1 MKRFLTYAALLA
13 CSAVHAGTG
22 SLDALRAA
30 FVRASTASYAPDRQL
45 AERFIE
51 CSDSGRANDVL
62 LLQLYMSVH
71 LPAEE
76 VRRLLG
82 LIDEQGR
89 WSDIDYTDR
98 TRGRWQPTLHLTR
111 LYALAKLWADPGSES
126 YRSQR
131 LRDVLHAGIGL
142 WLRID
147 PRCPNWWHNEIGV
160 PKKLTAILLMLGDE
174 ATPEEIAGGLR
185 ILKRSQFGRTGQNKV
200 WLAGNNLMK
209 GLLTDDGEL
218 VQRARDAIAEE
229 IRLTT
234 GEGIQPDWSFHQ
246 HGPQI
251 QFGNYGLAYAESI
264 SFWFRVLEGSP
275 YAFPA
280 EQYDIVRRLL
290 TDGICRSV
298 WQGTMDPSFC
308 GRQVFIDAGRG
319 KALSL
324 AVTARNMAATGRPGS
339 REFARIAKR
348 NLRPGSREAAGSSYY
363 WRSDCG
369 IHRSKRWYA
378 SVRMHSERTVGF
390 EMTNRENLLA
400 NFSADGA
407 LLTMQHGAEY
417 ENIFACW
424 DWRRVPGTTAYD
436 DGAPIK
442 CSDDADEKRNRSRW
456 VGGLAADGLLCTTME
471 LRRDSLRAVKS
482 NFLFEEIVVALG
494 SGIRNDAPP
503 RELFTTLE
511 QNRLRGEVVA
521 GTSGGR
527 LSIPEER
534 PTGRSFRPGEVQW
547 IHHDG
552 RGYLLLDEQEV
563 RLSTAMQH
571 GKWDPIDPFYR
582 DRADSARIF
591 KCWVEHR
598 CDTAGSYAYAILP
611 CRNAKQTARTAAKRP
626 VELLRNDDACQAV
639 KYGRTVCAVFRRP
652 GSVGAG
658 GLTLRVDAPAVV
670 AIDLRTKRI
679 AASSPCAS
687 ALNVSLSDGKRRRTA
702 SLSLPDGDAMQGAT
716 VCGRLK

>member
-1 MKRFLTYAALLA
+1 
-13 CSAVHAGTG
+13 
-22 SLDALRAA
+22 
-30 FVRASTASYAPDRQL
+30 
-45 AERFIE
+45 
-51 CSDSGRANDVL
+51 
-62 LLQLYMSVH
+62 
-71 LPAEE
+71 
-76 VRRLLG
+76 
-82 LIDEQGR
+82 
-89 WSDIDYTDR
+89 
-98 TRGRWQPTLHLTR
+98 
-111 LYALAKLWADPGSES
+111 
-126 YRSQR
+126 
-131 LRDVLHAGIGL
+131 
-142 WLRID
+142 
-147 PRCPNWWHNEIGV
+147 
-160 PKKLTAILLMLGDE
+160 MLGDE
-174 ATPEEIAGGLR
+174 ATPRRDRRRTADSETVAVRTHRPEQGLARGQQPHEGVADRRRGAGAAGPRRYRRGDPAHHGRRHPAGLVVPPARPANSVRQLRTGLR
-185 ILKRSQFGRTGQNKV
+185 R
-200 WLAGNNLMK
+200 
-209 GLLTDDGEL
+209 EHL
-218 VQRARDAIAEE
+218 V
-229 IRLTT
+229 LV
-234 GEGIQPDWSFHQ
+234 P
-246 HGPQI
+246 
-251 QFGNYGLAYAESI
+251 
-264 SFWFRVLEGSP
+264 VLEGSP

-324 AVTARNMAATGRPGS
+324 AVTARNMAATGRPGN

-348 NLRPGSREAAGSSYY
+348 NLRPGGRG
-363 WRSDCG
+363 CG
-369 IHRSKRWYA
+369 QQLLLAFGLRHPPFETM
-378 SVRMHSERTVGF
+378 VRLRADALRTHG
-390 EMTNRENLLA
+390 RIRDDQPENLLA

-456 VGGLAADGLLCTTME
+456 VGGLAADDLLCTTME

-503 RELFTTLE
+503 RELFTTME

-571 GKWDPIDPFYR
+571 GKWGPDRPLLPRPRGLGPDLQMLGGAPLRHGRQLCLCDPALPECEADGAHGSQTPGGAPAQRRRLPGREIRPHGLRGVPQARERR
-582 DRADSARIF
+582 DRRADASR
-591 KCWVEHR
+591 R
-598 CDTAGSYAYAILP
+598 CPRRRSD
-611 CRNAKQTARTAAKRP
+611 RP
-626 VELLRNDDACQAV
+626 AHETHCGLLAV
-639 KYGRTVCAVFRRP
+639 
-652 GSVGAG
+652 
-658 GLTLRVDAPAVV
+658 RVRAE
-670 AIDLRTKRI
+670 RI
-679 AASSPCAS
+679 A
-687 ALNVSLSDGKRRRTA
+687 VGRKKRRRAA
-702 SLSLPDGDAMQGAT
+702 SLSLPDGDAPCRAQPYADD
-716 VCGRLK
+716 

>member
-1 MKRFLTYAALLA
+1 M
-13 CSAVHAGTG
+13 
-22 SLDALRAA
+22 
-30 FVRASTASYAPDRQL
+30 
-45 AERFIE
+45 
-51 CSDSGRANDVL
+51 
-62 LLQLYMSVH
+62 
-71 LPAEE
+71 
-76 VRRLLG
+76 LG
-82 LIDEQGR
+82 
-89 WSDIDYTDR
+89 
-98 TRGRWQPTLHLTR
+98 
-111 LYALAKLWADPGSES
+111 
-126 YRSQR
+126 QR
-131 LRDVLHAGIGL
+131 PRDVLHAGIGL

-324 AVTARNMAATGRPGS
+324 AVTARNMAATGRPGN

-348 NLRPGSREAAGSSYY
+348 NLRPGGRAAAGSSYY

-456 VGGLAADGLLCTTME
+456 VGGLAADDLLCTTME

-503 RELFTTLE
+503 RELFTTME

-527 LSIPEER
+527 ER
-534 PTGRSFRPGEVQW
+534 CSGFTTTGAAISCSTNRRCGSRPPCNTANGTRSTP
-547 IHHDG
+547 
-552 RGYLLLDEQEV
+552 
-563 RLSTAMQH
+563 STA
-571 GKWDPIDPFYR
+571 
-582 DRADSARIF
+582 
-591 KCWVEHR
+591 
-598 CDTAGSYAYAILP
+598 
-611 CRNAKQTARTAAKRP
+611 TART
-626 VELLRNDDACQAV
+626 
-639 KYGRTVCAVFRRP
+639 RP
-652 GSVGAG
+652 GSSNAG
-658 GLTLRVDAPAVV
+658 WSTAATRPA
-670 AIDLRTKRI
+670 AMPMRSCPAGMR
-679 AASSPCAS
+679 S
-687 ALNVSLSDGKRRRTA
+687 RRRA
-702 SLSLPDGDAMQGAT
+702 RQPNARWSSCAT
-716 VCGRLK
+716 TTPARP

>member
-89 WSDIDYTDR
+89 WNDIDYADR

-348 NLRPGSREAAGSSYY
+348 NLRPGGREAAGSSYY

-424 DWRRVPGTTAYD
+424 DWRRIPGTTAYD

-442 CSDDADEKRNRSRW
+442 CSDAAAEKRNRSRW
-456 VGGLAADGLLCTTME
+456 VGGPAADGLLCTTME

-547 IHHDG
+547 IHHD
-552 RGYLLLDEQEV
+552 
-563 RLSTAMQH
+563 
-571 GKWDPIDPFYR
+571 
-582 DRADSARIF
+582 
-591 KCWVEHR
+591 
-598 CDTAGSYAYAILP
+598 
-611 CRNAKQTARTAAKRP
+611 
-626 VELLRNDDACQAV
+626 
-639 KYGRTVCAVFRRP
+639 
-652 GSVGAG
+652 
-658 GLTLRVDAPAVV
+658 
-670 AIDLRTKRI
+670 
-679 AASSPCAS
+679 
-687 ALNVSLSDGKRRRTA
+687 
-702 SLSLPDGDAMQGAT
+702 
-716 VCGRLK
+716 

>member
-89 WSDIDYTDR
+89 WSDIDYADR

-324 AVTARNMAATGRPGS
+324 AVTARNMAATGRPGN

-348 NLRPGSREAAGSSYY
+348 NLRPGGREAAGSSYY

-456 VGGLAADGLLCTTME
+456 VGGLAADDLLCTTME

-503 RELFTTLE
+503 RELFTTME

-571 GKWDPIDPFYR
+571 GKWDPIDP
-582 DRADSARIF
+582 S
-591 KCWVEHR
+591 
-598 CDTAGSYAYAILP
+598 TA
-611 CRNAKQTARTAAKRP
+611 TART
-626 VELLRNDDACQAV
+626 
-639 KYGRTVCAVFRRP
+639 RP
-652 GSVGAG
+652 GSSNAG
-658 GLTLRVDAPAVV
+658 WSTAATRPA
-670 AIDLRTKRI
+670 AMPMRSCPAGMR
-679 AASSPCAS
+679 S
-687 ALNVSLSDGKRRRTA
+687 RRRA
-702 SLSLPDGDAMQGAT
+702 RQPNARWSSCAT
-716 VCGRLK
+716 TTPARP

>member
-45 AERFIE
+45 AKRFIE

-89 WSDIDYTDR
+89 WSDIDYADR

-348 NLRPGSREAAGSSYY
+348 NLRPGGRGQQL
-363 WRSDCG
+363 
-369 IHRSKRWYA
+369 
-378 SVRMHSERTVGF
+378 
-390 EMTNRENLLA
+390 LLA
-400 NFSADGA
+400 FGLRHPPFETMVRLRADA
-407 LLTMQHGAEY
+407 LRTYGRIRDDQPGEPVGEFLGRRCAADHAARGGIREY
-417 ENIFACW
+417 F
-424 DWRRVPGTTAYD
+424 RLL
-436 DGAPIK
+436 
-442 CSDDADEKRNRSRW
+442 
-456 VGGLAADGLLCTTME
+456 GLAAHPGNHG
-471 LRRDSLRAVKS
+471 LRRRSSDQVQRRRRRKAEPLPVGRRSGRLAERQLSKS
-482 NFLFEEIVVALG
+482 GGLFRSAR
-494 SGIRNDAPP
+494 S
-503 RELFTTLE
+503 
-511 QNRLRGEVVA
+511 QNR
-521 GTSGGR
+521 
-527 LSIPEER
+527 
-534 PTGRSFRPGEVQW
+534 
-547 IHHDG
+547 
-552 RGYLLLDEQEV
+552 
-563 RLSTAMQH
+563 
-571 GKWDPIDPFYR
+571 
-582 DRADSARIF
+582 
-591 KCWVEHR
+591 
-598 CDTAGSYAYAILP
+598 
-611 CRNAKQTARTAAKRP
+611 
-626 VELLRNDDACQAV
+626 
-639 KYGRTVCAVFRRP
+639 
-652 GSVGAG
+652 
-658 GLTLRVDAPAVV
+658 
-670 AIDLRTKRI
+670 
-679 AASSPCAS
+679 
-687 ALNVSLSDGKRRRTA
+687 
-702 SLSLPDGDAMQGAT
+702 
-716 VCGRLK
+716 

>member
-1 MKRFLTYAALLA
+1 M
-13 CSAVHAGTG
+13 SAR
-22 SLDALRAA
+22 SDRRA
-30 FVRASTASYAPDRQL
+30 
-45 AERFIE
+45 
-51 CSDSGRANDVL
+51 
-62 LLQLYMSVH
+62 
-71 LPAEE
+71 
-76 VRRLLG
+76 
-82 LIDEQGR
+82 GR
-89 WSDIDYTDR
+89 WSDIDYADR

-324 AVTARNMAATGRPGS
+324 AVAARNMAATGRPGS

-348 NLRPGSREAAGSSYY
+348 NLRPEGREAAGSSYY

-494 SGIRNDAPP
+494 SGIRNDTPP
-503 RELFTTLE
+503 REFFTTLE

-534 PTGRSFRPGEVQW
+534 PTGAVSGRERCSGFTTTDAAISCSTNRRCGSRPPCNTANGTRSTP
-547 IHHDG
+547 
-552 RGYLLLDEQEV
+552 
-563 RLSTAMQH
+563 STA
-571 GKWDPIDPFYR
+571 
-582 DRADSARIF
+582 
-591 KCWVEHR
+591 
-598 CDTAGSYAYAILP
+598 
-611 CRNAKQTARTAAKRP
+611 TART
-626 VELLRNDDACQAV
+626 
-639 KYGRTVCAVFRRP
+639 RP
-652 GSVGAG
+652 GSSNAG
-658 GLTLRVDAPAVV
+658 WSTAATRPA
-670 AIDLRTKRI
+670 AMPMRSCPAGMR
-679 AASSPCAS
+679 S
-687 ALNVSLSDGKRRRTA
+687 RRRA
-702 SLSLPDGDAMQGAT
+702 RQPNARWSSCAT
-716 VCGRLK
+716 TTPARP